1 MEGVVRMLKV
11 ARLETD
17 VHPSQDPSASSR
29 RPQMGRGSWQ
39 SAVRNR

>member
-1 MEGVVRMLKV
+1 MLKV

-17 VHPSQDPSASSR
+17 VHRLRIHLRASR